1 MERWRMRDP
10 FEVYA
15 RLEEQ
20 EHRQHARSAKGRA
33 ERARQGIE
41 QLFKETP
48 MTQTQSDEIESLL
61 QEWYRWQRA
70 QRELLGYSRVSPM
83 FRDADSSDVHDTGE
97 DADARI
103 HACTSASVDF
113 CISKLDIYQSA
124 AIQVHCRNAHA
135 GNSVHRNPRIG
146 TPENHHAKYAEAKAA
161 LCPILVREGLVKR
174 A

>member
-1 MERWRMRDP
+1 
-10 FEVYA
+10 
-15 RLEEQ
+15 
-20 EHRQHARSAKGRA
+20 
-33 ERARQGIE
+33 
-41 QLFKETP
+41 

-103 HACTSASVDF
+103 HASTSASVDF

-135 GNSVHRNPRIG
+135 GNAIHRNPRIG
-146 TPENHHAKYAEAKAA
+146 TVVHTREKYLEAKEA
-161 LCPILVREGLVKR
+161 LCPVLVREGLVRR

>member
-1 MERWRMRDP
+1 
-10 FEVYA
+10 
-15 RLEEQ
+15 
-20 EHRQHARSAKGRA
+20 
-33 ERARQGIE
+33 
-41 QLFKETP
+41 

-103 HACTSASVDF
+103 HASTSASVDF
-113 CISKLDIYQSA
+113 CISKLDMYQSA
-124 AIQVHCRNAHA
+124 AIQVHCRNEEA
-135 GNSVHRNPRIG
+135 GSAVHRNLRVG
-146 TPENHHAKYAEAKAA
+146 TIKHTHEKYLEAKE
-161 LCPILVREGLVKR
+161 LLFPLMMREGLVRR